1 VAEPPVMDLHDADA
15 TVKHLIRDRDGRYT
29 TAFDTVF
36 EDDSIA
42 VREYEVLMWRDGG
55 GQADRGC
62 LEQGPPPI
70 WLAGSSG
77 AGRGAV

>member
-15 TVKHLIRDRDGRYT
+15 TVKYLIRDRDGRYT

-42 VREYEVLMWRDGG
+42 VVKTGIRYPAHERDHGTLGALM
-55 GQADRGC
+55 
-62 LEQGPPPI
+62 P
-70 WLAGSSG
+70 S
-77 AGRGAV
+77 